1 MWYNVKY
8 NQPLVRCDY
17 IVGSIGS
24 TVSASRFPVA
34 AGKRDFF
41 YCVKKLAI
49 DPGVDFVHC
58 GLSFGRRWGAGV
70 TAHEVIIR
78 ALGVL
83 LDVLRE

>member
-1 MWYNVKY
+1 MLSIISLLFGVIILSAV
-8 NQPLVRCDY
+8 LV
-17 IVGSIGS
+17 VLSAHPVFLLPQGSGL
-24 TVSASRFPVA
+24 
-34 AGKRDFF
+34 FF